1 MRHVPEI
8 KLIRTDT
15 TLDLSQKAEKV
26 WRLQFSRGLSRVA
39 RLCHTYGLNF
49 TQQLQ
54 VLGTPK
60 YLRTRTHGATAAR
73 RIPDPKAGGSNPS
86 GFTFFFLQLANL
98 IVRSAQ
104 KICFGNFLLLPN
116 FRNWKVRAD
125 KRSPGTDTY
134 LICNPSHFEHLPG
147 RPWVLIKQD
156 TGVVWSRALAL
167 WLLWSAIGML
177 NALADGVICC
187 CNDFLSQH

>member
-26 WRLQFSRGLSRVA
+26 WRLQFSRGLSRVVG
-39 RLCHTYGLNF
+39 LCHTYGLDF
-49 TQQLQ
+49 LSSYESWEHQKTFGLEPMAQRQRVGFQ
-54 VLGTPK
+54 TRRLGV
-60 YLRTRTHGATAAR
+60 
-73 RIPDPKAGGSNPS
+73 RIPLGSLFFCPVSKQNCTKKLVWQFFYYCRTS
-86 GFTFFFLQLANL
+86 GTE
-98 IVRSAQ
+98 
-104 KICFGNFLLLPN
+104 KI
-116 FRNWKVRAD
+116 RTD

-134 LICNPSHFEHLPG
+134 LIYNPSHFEHLPG